1 MQKINVGIIGG
12 GRIADL
18 HYLGYQNNPEARVYA
33 ICDVNEEIAK
43 SRNKEWQTIKTYT
56 NYQDL
61 INDKEIDA
69 VEILVPHNQNLHE
82 KIVVDTAKAGK
93 HIAVQKPM
101 TTSLTS
107 ADRMLAAVNKQK
119 LVYKVTENY
128 VFYPPIVKARELIEA
143 GAIGEP
149 TNLRIKFISGSSG
162 GWTVPSSSWQWRMD
176 EILSGRGT
184 ATFDHGHHLWSTA
197 WFLLGAVE
205 KVTGWIDFSKD
216 VLDCP
221 AMIIWKYK
229 NGSKYGACDFAH
241 STNLHI
247 PSKYYAND
255 EWIEVTGS
263 QGILFIHRCSGNI
276 HSGPALSIFNGKT
289 IEHIEIESDWSAG
302 FKGATDNFISAIK
315 GKVRPLLSGQE
326 AREVLRFALA
336 VQKAARLNREVYL
349 DELDSTWPAFYAW
362 QRRNENKPKK
372 LRSKWS
378 IPFLFSAE
386 NLSQYAPQAKSL
398 TEDLV
403 KSFDPKLAADWDLTI
418 GIYLTADGTVT
429 DEKICLSIKNGTISL
444 NFGEIPENTTFTVT
458 MSAGVW
464 AAILLRKKRAEIAF
478 LQGKIKAEGQ
488 VEEGLKLRAIFKL

>member
-1 MQKINVGIIGG
+1 MQKINVGIIGC

-18 HYLGYQNNPEARVYA
+18 HYLGYQNNPDAKIYA
-33 ICDVNEEIAK
+33 VCDTNQEVVN
-43 SRNKEWQTIKTYT
+43 SRKAEWQAVKAYT
-56 NYQDL
+56 DYQEL
-61 INDKEIDA
+61 LSNKEIDA

-82 KIVVDTAKAGK
+82 SIVVAAANAGK

-101 TTSLTS
+101 TTSLAS

-128 VFYPPIVKARELIEA
+128 VFYPPMVKARQLIEE
-143 GAIGEP
+143 GAIGDV

-162 GWTVPSSSWQWRMD
+162 GWTVPSDSWAWRMD
-176 EILSGRGT
+176 EILAGRGT

-197 WFLLGAVE
+197 WFLLGEVD
-205 KVTGWIDFSKD
+205 KVSGWIDFSQD

-221 AMIIWKYK
+221 AMVIWKYK
-229 NGSKYGACDFAH
+229 NSNKYGACDFAH

-255 EWIEVTGS
+255 EWLEITGS
-263 QGILFIHRCSGNI
+263 QGIIFIRRCSGNI
-276 HSGPALSIFNGKT
+276 QSGAVISIFDGHSMKD
-289 IEHIEIESDWSAG
+289 IEVESDWSAG
-302 FKGATDNFISAIK
+302 FRGATQNFIDAIK
-315 GKVRPLLSGQE
+315 GKAEPLLSGQQG
-326 AREVLRFALA
+326 REILKFALA
-336 VQKAARLNREVYL
+336 VQKAARLQREVYL

-362 QRRNENKPKK
+362 RRRNENRPKK
-372 LRSKWS
+372 QARQWS
-378 IPFLFSAE
+378 IPFFGKE
-386 NLSQYAPQAKSL
+386 DLSQYAPQAKAL

-403 KSFDPKLAADWDLTI
+403 KSFDPKMAADWDISI
-418 GIYLTADGTVT
+418 GIFLTADGTVA
-429 DEKICLSIKNGTISL
+429 DQKICLAIKKGTIAITH
-444 NFGEIPENTTFTVT
+444 GEIPKDTTFTVT
-458 MSAGVW
+458 MPAGVW